1 MCGVADEMM
10 LRPAEAADWPAV
22 EALLQACGLATQ
34 GVDARLEACLLAES
48 GAEAIGFADVELH
61 GAVGLL
67 RCVAIHPRHQGSGLG
82 KQLASAVESFAR
94 SSGVRDLCLLTTA
107 AVPFFVSRGYRV
119 DNRADAPPV
128 IQASPTFQA
137 TTPDTA
143 VFMTLRLVADA
154 PGVASLRMATPDD
167 APAILDIYGP
177 IVRHTAISFEVE
189 PPSVDEMRARIE
201 RTLTE
206 LPWLVSLDER
216 GIVNGFAY
224 AERHRE
230 RAAYRWAV
238 DVTAYVRQGSREQ
251 GVGRRLCEELLRQL
265 AQLGYCQ
272 AFSRIALPNEAGIRL
287 HEALGFEP
295 LGVFRKVGFK
305 NGAWRDVSWWQRQLQ
320 ELPSQPAEPA
330 RPASPA
336 RAAAHRGAPMA

>member
-1 MCGVADEMM
+1 MT
-10 LRPAEAADWPAV
+10 LRPAEDTDRPAIA
-22 EALLQACGLATQ
+22 ALLRACGLSEQFVAAPL
-34 GVDARLEACLLAES
+34 DAGLLAES
-48 GAEAIGFADVELH
+48 GSEVIGFADVELH
-61 GAVGLL
+61 GAIGLL

-82 KQLASAVESFAR
+82 KQLAGAAESFAR
-94 SSGVRDLCLLTTA
+94 SAGVRELCLLTTA
-107 AVPFFVSRGYRV
+107 AVPFFGGRGYRV
-119 DNRADAPPV
+119 DNRADAPPAV
-128 IQASPTFQA
+128 QASPAFQA
-137 TTPDTA
+137 TTADTA
-143 VFMTLRLVADA
+143 VFMTLRLAGGA
-154 PGVASLRMATPDD
+154 RAAGPLRMATPAD
-167 APAILDIYGP
+167 AAAILEIYGP
-177 IVRHTAISFEVE
+177 IVRHTAVSFEVE
-189 PPSVDEMRARIE
+189 PPSVDEMRARIAH
-201 RTLTE
+201 TLTA
-206 LPWLVSLDER
+206 LPWLVSVDER
-216 GIVNGFAY
+216 GVVNGFAY

-305 NGAWRDVSWWQRQLQ
+305 NGAWRDVGWWQRQLQ

-330 RPASPA
+330 RPAPPFA
-336 RAAAHRGAPMA
+336 PPGRAGAHRGAPMA

>member
-1 MCGVADEMM
+1 MM
-10 LRPAEAADWPAV
+10 LRPAEADDWPAV
-22 EALLQACGLATQ
+22 QALLQACGLSTPDTAA
-34 GVDARLEACLLAES
+34 GLEACLLAES
-48 GAEAIGFADVELH
+48 DGEVVGFADVELH
-61 GAVGLL
+61 GVVGLL
-67 RCVAIHPRHQGSGLG
+67 RCVAIHPTRQGSGLG

-94 SSGVRDLCLLTTA
+94 SNGVRDLCLLTTA
-107 AVPFFVSRGYRV
+107 AVPFFGGRGYRV

-143 VFMTLRLVADA
+143 VFMTLRLVGDA
-154 PGVASLRMATPDD
+154 PGAASIRMAAPDD

-206 LPWLVSLDER
+206 LPWLVSLDDR
-216 GIVNGFAY
+216 GLVNGFAY
-224 AERHRE
+224 ADRHRE

-272 AFSRIALPNEAGIRL
+272 AFSRIVLPNEAGIRL
-287 HEALGFEP
+287 YETLGFEP

-320 ELPSQPAEPA
+320 EPPTQPAEPA
-330 RPASPA
+330 RPALPA
-336 RAAAHRGAPMA
+336 RAAAHRGAPRA